1 MPVPA
6 LPDEPPL
13 SPLPFCGE
21 PLFSL
26 SSVESTSGSVTT
38 SPLVEGR
45 SAHDVAIAV
54 VAGNLDG
61 GVLQFLHHALA
72 DSAAEGCLAY
82 HLVLSQR

>member
-1 MPVPA
+1 M
-6 LPDEPPL
+6 
-13 SPLPFCGE
+13 
-21 PLFSL
+21 
-26 SSVESTSGSVTT
+26 TT

-54 VAGNLDG
+54 VVGNLDG

>member
-1 MPVPA
+1 MPVPV
-6 LPDEPPL
+6 LPDEPLPL
-13 SPLPFCGE
+13 LPFCEE

-45 SAHDVAIAV
+45 SSLDVAVAV